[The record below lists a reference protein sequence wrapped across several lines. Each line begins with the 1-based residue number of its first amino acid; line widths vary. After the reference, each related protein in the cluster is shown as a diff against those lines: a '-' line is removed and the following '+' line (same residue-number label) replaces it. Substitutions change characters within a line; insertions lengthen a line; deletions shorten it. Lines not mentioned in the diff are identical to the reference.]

1 MKTRYVFLLC
11 CVVALSCTDHSVK
24 KADLA
29 LPSRELHYNMET
41 GEPVAEKLFT
51 YDVNGNLLSES
62 YNALTPKVRS
72 SQINYTYDAEN
83 RMTSQ
88 VTRFIDEPVDSY
100 AIVKFR
106 YDGHKK
112 IADEYYS
119 SDSPGETPH
128 SILMYYYGS
137 VEPDSVIAYHH
148 NSAAEFKFNY
158 GTYFRYDD
166 RWRLLEETRKFFDGS
181 IIVTKINTYL
191 GDVLT
196 QSCNPV
202 TGQEGALNCTKFEYH
217 QDETLFRIYATL
229 TGHPDRLLEEY
240 TYQDKLLAEKKVFDQ
255 HYYFPAYNSDQTP
268 YTLLV
273 KVEY

>member
-112 IADEYYS
+112 IADE
-119 SDSPGETPH
+119 
-128 SILMYYYGS
+128 
-137 VEPDSVIAYHH
+137 
-148 NSAAEFKFNY
+148 
-158 GTYFRYDD
+158 
-166 RWRLLEETRKFFDGS
+166 
-181 IIVTKINTYL
+181 
-191 GDVLT
+191 
-196 QSCNPV
+196 
-202 TGQEGALNCTKFEYH
+202 
-217 QDETLFRIYATL
+217 
-229 TGHPDRLLEEY
+229 
-240 TYQDKLLAEKKVFDQ
+240 
-255 HYYFPAYNSDQTP
+255 
-268 YTLLV
+268 
-273 KVEY
+273 